1 MQPLF
6 RPERTSAS
14 APPPSLSPGL
24 EGRRQTTWMRLP
36 ASGFQTLRLLS
47 AAFLGSP
54 LPPQGEAS
62 PEAERYGFCAQ
73 VLTAPGSTACTQT
86 VQCCAM
92 LCKPCRR
99 ATAVA
104 TVALSWTQ
112 ACRAT
117 QRWKSRVAL
126 TASMSGCNRCSLPP
140 KGLANNQNLRRKWQK
155 KIAGKTEHSQVSLTI
170 RQDRIRPLHVFF
182 QAASQKPEAELQ
194 GKTSHFRLS
203 SETSALSACRATT
216 LTDDRQ
222 LSCCSPHPRRL

>member
-1 MQPLF
+1 MRRF
-6 RPERTSAS
+6 
-14 APPPSLSPGL
+14 SLH
-24 EGRRQTTWMRLP
+24 QAALP
-36 ASGFQTLRLLS
+36 ALKPCN
-47 AAFLGSP
+47 A
-54 LPPQGEAS
+54 
-62 PEAERYGFCAQ
+62 
-73 VLTAPGSTACTQT
+73 
-86 VQCCAM
+86 VQCCAN
-92 LCKPCRR
+92 R
-99 ATAVA
+99 AGGPRPWA

-155 KIAGKTEHSQVSLTI
+155 KIAGKTKHSQVSLTI

-216 LTDDRQ
+216 LPDDRQ